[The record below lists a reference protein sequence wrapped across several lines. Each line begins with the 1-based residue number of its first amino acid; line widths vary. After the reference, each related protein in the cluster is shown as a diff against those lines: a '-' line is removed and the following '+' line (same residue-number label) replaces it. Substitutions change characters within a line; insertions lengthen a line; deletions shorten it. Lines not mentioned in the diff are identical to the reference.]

1 MDSSA
6 RSSHSPERRQRLIA
20 AGLVT
25 LLVLGSLLVYW
36 PALQAGFIWDD
47 DFHFTANRNVARWKG
62 LIDIWTSREAMY
74 YPLVLTTGWAV
85 HKVAGFNPAVFH
97 GVTLALHVFNAGLL
111 VVVLRRFKIPGAW
124 LAGMLFAWHPMQ
136 VESVA
141 WVSELKNTQSA
152 FFLLCSILALQKS
165 GFFISAV
172 LREKKAKRW
181 YWIAIGLFLLAL
193 LSKPSVVMVPVAL
206 AAVIWW
212 KRGVKS
218 WMDLDGLFPFIV
230 LSLLTSGWAVW
241 EQRYSSG
248 AQGFE
253 WSQTLLDRL
262 LLSGQIMWFYL
273 HKLCWPEPLM
283 FLYPQWE
290 IKPGNI
296 ASYIPLISMAALGA
310 VCWWK
315 RNTRARY
322 PGLVL
327 FWFVSMI
334 FPVAGLFNV
343 YFMRYAWVSDHFVY
357 LAGISIFIGAG
368 AGWSLLYRKQKSAAR
383 VLAVLVLAV
392 CGWKSNQHARTF
404 RDPETLWKAALEVNP
419 GAWMAHNN
427 LGLIFRDQ
435 GDRERAQYHLE
446 QALQH
451 NPNHYEAM
459 NNLGSLLQDEGRQ
472 REALDYF
479 DRALALK
486 PELYHGW
493 INRGNVLRDMGDI
506 DGAYASFEKAAEYH
520 PGLEVAWVNTALLAE
535 GQNDSK
541 RAIEAY
547 TILLKSKNLSDE
559 QVGGFLFERAYK
571 ISNQGNVELALQ
583 FLNQAESLAPSLADI
598 YLLKGELYER
608 RFDYAAAEKAYRLAL
623 NRRPDWGAVLLRLS
637 KVLAVHPD
645 PEKRQIKEAFTML
658 DAMMAAGGKNVAD
671 IVDVYAM
678 ALAAAGRYGE
688 AMQAQRHAM
697 SLVTDQPDQEKD
709 MRTRLTMYENGKS
722 YSLPS
727 GPEDIT
733 TRISDAETP
742 TP

>member
-1 MDSSA
+1 MDASA
-6 RSSHSPERRQRLIA
+6 HTPERRQRLIA

-25 LLVLGSLLVYW
+25 LVILGSLLVFG

-47 DFHFTANRNVARWKG
+47 DFHFTGNSNVARWKG

-85 HKVAGFNPAVFH
+85 HKVVGFNPVVFH
-97 GVTLALHVFNAGLL
+97 GLTLTFHVLNALLL
-111 VVVLRRFKIPGAW
+111 VAVLRRFKIPGAW

-141 WVSELKNTQSA
+141 WISELKNTQSV
-152 FFLLCSILALQKS
+152 FFLLGSIFSLQKS
-165 GFFISAV
+165 GFFHAAEF
-172 LREKKAKRW
+172 RDKKSRYW

-218 WMDLDGLFPFIV
+218 WVDLDGLFPFIM
-230 LSLLTSGWAVW
+230 LSLLASGWAVW

-253 WSQTLLDRL
+253 WSQTPLERL
-262 LLSGQIMWFYL
+262 ILSGQIMWFYL

-290 IKPGNI
+290 IKTGNLM
-296 ASYIPLISMAALGA
+296 SYIPLIILAAVG
-310 VCWWK
+310 VGCWWK

-327 FWFVSMI
+327 FWFAAMI

-357 LAGISIFIGAG
+357 LAGISVFAGVG
-368 AGWSLLYRKQKSAAR
+368 AGWSLLYTKQRGVAVAVAA
-383 VLAVLVLAV
+383 LLLAV
-392 CGWKSNQHARTF
+392 CGWRSNQHARTF
-404 RDPETLWKAALEVNP
+404 HDPETLWKAALEVNP

-427 LGLIFRDQ
+427 LGLIFRDH
-435 GDRERAQYHLE
+435 GDRERAQHHLE

-451 NPNHYEAM
+451 NPRHYEAM
-459 NNLGSLLQDEGRQ
+459 NNLGSLLQDKGRHQ
-472 REALDYF
+472 EALEYY

-506 DGAYASFEKAAEYH
+506 EGAYASFAKAVEYH

-535 GQNDSK
+535 GQGDSK

-547 TILLKSKNLSDE
+547 KSLLTNKNLSNE
-559 QVGGFLFERAYK
+559 QIGGFLFERAYK
-571 ISNQGNVELALQ
+571 IANQGNTDLALQ
-583 FLNQAESLAPSLADI
+583 FLDQAESLTPSLADI
-598 YLLKGELYER
+598 YLLKGDLHER
-608 RFDYAAAEKAYRLAL
+608 RFDYSAAEKDYRLAL
-623 NRRPDWGAVLLRLS
+623 IRRPDWGAVLLRLS
-637 KVLAVHPD
+637 KVLAVNPD
-645 PEKRQIKEAFTML
+645 PAKRQIKEAFTML

-678 ALAAAGRYGE
+678 ALAAAGRFGE

-697 SLVTDQPDQEKD
+697 SLVTDQPDRVKD
-709 MRTRLTMYENGKS
+709 MQTRLTMYETGKS
-722 YSLPS
+722 FSLPT
-727 GPEDIT
+727 GPEDSAA
-733 TRISDAETP
+733 RIPDAETP
-742 TP
+742 SR